1 MRKLSLVTATALAVV
16 MSITPASAQEA
27 RTVPLEKFQGLLD
40 ILVHQGSISRKQ
52 ADDLIADSTSATPA
66 ASIAPAPA
74 PSAVA
79 STEPQGQIGR
89 RPTDEPPPAAA
100 VAQSNSAASGTGS
113 QGRRPSYSAPPAA
126 TAEAIQRAQASGSV
140 AVDWSEGAPRFT
152 SPGGFTFRPRGRA
165 LMDVQTTGGSR
176 FADRNITTTGA
187 RGIRIGFEGTFGP
200 HLFYQAEADFSDG
213 TSEIQSAYVGWRT
226 KLRDDITTEFNFGS
240 RLLERAVEGSTS
252 SDQIPFM
259 ERNAVALTMSP
270 VAGSFGVGLTSK
282 TFGPGWHVTAQVV
295 GEPVNGDAG
304 SDDTL
309 TLLGRGHINPLRR
322 DALTVHVGGWLY
334 HERFSDSLEALQI
347 NLRAA
352 NRFNDNL
359 RVSSGPLGDPRT
371 SLAYGGELG
380 LISHGRWLFGEYGNR
395 NIYSS
400 STASP
405 INLRA
410 WSVSGGWML
419 TGEDAPYSRRGGVF
433 ATPNVR
439 RPVNDGGWGAVGV
452 LARYERTDFSDAPS
466 GGTSNA
472 LTLGVN
478 WYLNNIAQIMVN
490 YIRSS
495 TDNKVGA
502 YRGRD
507 TANTMSTRFQV
518 SF

>member
-1 MRKLSLVTATALAVV
+1 MRKSYLVAVTALTMAVV
-16 MSITPASAQEA
+16 PLSASAQE
-27 RTVPLEKFQGLLD
+27 RQSVPFEKFKTLVDLL
-40 ILVHQGSISRKQ
+40 VSKGSISQQQ
-52 ADDLIADSTSATPA
+52 ADALIADSATPA
-66 ASIAPAPA
+66 SPAVEVAQAP
-74 PSAVA
+74 PSPTSGTAA
-79 STEPQGQIGR
+79 AQGIGR
-89 RPTDEPPPAAA
+89 RPIDDPPLASVAAA
-100 VAQSNSAASGTGS
+100 TPQR

-126 TAEAIQRAQASGSV
+126 TAEAIQRAKDSGTVS
-140 AVDWSEGAPRFT
+140 VDWSEGAPRFT

-165 LMDVQTTGGSR
+165 LMDVQSTGGSR

-259 ERNAVALTMSP
+259 ERNAVALAMSP

-309 TLLGRGHINPLRR
+309 TLLARGHVNPLRTDR
-322 DALTVHVGGWLY
+322 LTLHVGGWTY
-334 HERFSDSLEALQI
+334 HERFSNSLDALQI
-347 NLRAA
+347 NLRVA

-359 RVSSGPLGDPRT
+359 RIASGPLGDPRS

-380 LISHGRWLFGEYGNR
+380 LISEGRWVFGEYGR
-395 NIYSS
+395 RSIRSDAV
-400 STASP
+400 ASP
-405 INLRA
+405 IALSA
-410 WSVSGGWML
+410 WSLSGGWML

-439 RPVNDGGWGAVGV
+439 HPVNDGGWGAIGA
-452 LARYERTDFSDAPS
+452 LARYEGTDFTDAPL
-466 GGTSNA
+466 GGTSKA
-472 LTLGVN
+472 LTLGAN
-478 WYLNNIAQIMVN
+478 WYLNNIAQVMVN
-490 YIRSS
+490 YIHS
-495 TDNKVGA
+495 TTNNRTGD
-502 YRGRD
+502 YQGRD
-507 TANTMSTRFQV
+507 TADTISTRFQV